1 MSQKI
6 RFSKRAALSACT
18 VALAAVLLLAAP
30 EAGAQ
35 GKPLD
40 GPRAAG
46 QVGERYDGYAVLR
59 DPNAPQSVK
68 DLVAQSN
75 ARRKTFYA
83 KRAAEDKVPVEA
95 VGKIYAQQI
104 IKRAP
109 AGTYFL
115 NESGKWARK

>member
-1 MSQKI
+1 MSQKS
-6 RFSKRAALSACT
+6 RFSSRAVSAACAAALSA
-18 VALAAVLLLAAP
+18 LLLAAP
-30 EAGAQ
+30 PVAAQ
-35 GKPLD
+35 DRPLD

-46 QVGERYDGYAVLR
+46 QVGERFDGFAVVR

-68 DLVAQSN
+68 DLVAQAN
-75 ARRKTFYA
+75 ARRKAFYA
-83 KRAAEDKVPVEA
+83 KRAAEDKAPEAA

-115 NESGKWARK
+115 DESGKWIRR